1 MTGAQVANALF
12 VATIIL
18 YASAMFGHAIEYAF
32 DRRAPKRGKVLVAS
46 GGEAAASDE
55 TAETDAAATNDAA
68 ANDDNAAEAPV
79 SPVAARAAGRL
90 SLVLTYL
97 GTIALASSIV
107 MRVIYT
113 GRWPWGNMFEYIV
126 GMALAGMVTWLILV
140 AGGHVHRRLGLFATF
155 SVTMVLG
162 TSVRVYTEAGP
173 LVPALDSYWIIIH
186 VTAAIVA
193 SGILLIGCVFAILH
207 LLKRRFDR
215 RISEGKTPG
224 FPLNIA
230 KRLPDATVL
239 ERLTFKTH
247 VFAFP
252 LLTFGIF
259 AGAVWAHFAW
269 GRYWAWDPKEVW
281 AFIAWVVYAAYL
293 HARVSGRSARVNA
306 PWIAILGYA
315 VMLFNLTAVN
325 LIFGGLH
332 SYAGV

>member
-1 MTGAQVANALF
+1 MTGAEAANALF
-12 VATIIL
+12 VAAIL
-18 YASAMFGHAIEYAF
+18 VYAAAMFAYALEYAF
-32 DRRAPKRGKVLVAS
+32 DKRAPKRAEALVSADGATVEGDS
-46 GGEAAASDE
+46 PGEEAAPINP
-55 TAETDAAATNDAA
+55 AAA
-68 ANDDNAAEAPV
+68 
-79 SPVAARAAGRL
+79 RGAGRL
-90 SLVLTYL
+90 GLILTYL
-97 GTIALASSIV
+97 GTAALAASIV
-107 MRVIYT
+107 TRVAYT
-113 GRWPWGNMFEYIV
+113 GRWPWGNMFEYTV
-126 GMALAGMVTWLILV
+126 GVALAGMITWLVLV
-140 AGGHVHRRLGLFATF
+140 QSGQVPRRLGLFASF
-155 SVTMVLG
+155 AVTMVLG

-186 VTAAIVA
+186 VTAAIAA
-193 SGILLIGCVFAILH
+193 SGILLLGCVFAILH
-207 LLKRRFDR
+207 LLKRRYDR
-215 RISEGKTPG
+215 QVSDGSPVR

-230 KRLPDATVL
+230 ERLPDATFL
-239 ERLTFKTH
+239 ERLTFKLH

-293 HARVSGRSARVNA
+293 HARVSGKSAKAKA

-325 LIFGGLH
+325 LVFSGLH